1 MPDDEVRYRVRATM
15 EFELTSGDFIH
26 SAINAVGKRIMDI
39 FNGQN
44 VLTPDTHINSIEI
57 TELAAERVPRVPPL
71 SGA

>member
-26 SAINAVGKRIMDI
+26 TAANAVGKRITDVFHGHKI
-39 FNGQN
+39 
-44 VLTPDTHINSIEI
+44 LTPDTQINSIEI

-71 SGA
+71 HRT